1 MKLTWTIGMHD
12 RSVDV
17 DEFIRHVKANQAV
30 ALSKLNRID
39 KHVIRIDMS
48 PALRDLWNA
57 TLSLA
62 KRNPA
67 CPKTLSSLIEL
78 LAGIDYAATSPEI
91 GRLDNLRKSYN
102 TVRDPRI
109 IADFGNY
116 AYLNLINKKYRQPNM
131 WFELRIRAMDAHA
144 LCIACGSNDP
154 LIIYYAGAKHT
165 EYFMSHMIDVQDAK
179 RTAPTHEIL
188 DDLLTSSLISVEILR
203 WKDKTIILLGENHD
217 ATKMEFAMSLMSLLK
232 KRCNSSSSCTF
243 MIERHLDNSS
253 DNLQQH
259 LMCNIPKCA
268 LHRVR
273 CDTFFAHEKNN
284 CSSLSVHF
292 VDTRH
297 IDCGFLRREI
307 LDAWYVDKNF
317 RRKAK
322 KFQKKSLQ
330 SVVNFTDVLIY

>member
-12 RSVDV
+12 RSINV
-17 DEFIRHVKANQAV
+17 DEFIRDLKSRQAV
-30 ALSKLNRID
+30 TMGNLDKIE
-39 KHVIRIDMS
+39 KHVLKIEMS

-57 TLSLA
+57 SLSLA
-62 KRNPA
+62 RRNPT
-67 CPKTLSSLIEL
+67 CTKTLSSLIEL
-78 LAGIDYAATSPEI
+78 LAGVDYAATSPEI
-91 GRLDNLRKSYN
+91 GRLDNLRRSYN
-102 TVRDPRI
+102 AVRDPRI

-116 AYLNLINKKYRQPNM
+116 AQLQLINKKYRQPNM

-165 EYFMSHMIDVQDAK
+165 DYFMKHMISVQDAK
-179 RTAPTHEIL
+179 RMAPTHEII
-188 DDLLTSSLISVEILR
+188 DDLVTSSLLSVEVLK

-217 ATKMEFAMSLMSLLK
+217 ATQMEFASSLMRLLK
-232 KRCNSSSSCTF
+232 KRCNALSSCTF
-243 MIERHLDNSS
+243 MIERHIDNSS
-253 DNLQQH
+253 DILQQH
-259 LMCNIPKCA
+259 LMCNIECA

-273 CDTFFAHEKNN
+273 CDKFFENNN
-284 CSSLSVHF
+284 CSGLSIHF

-307 LDAWYVDKNF
+307 LDAWYIDKNF

-330 SVVNFTDVLIY
+330 SVINFTDN